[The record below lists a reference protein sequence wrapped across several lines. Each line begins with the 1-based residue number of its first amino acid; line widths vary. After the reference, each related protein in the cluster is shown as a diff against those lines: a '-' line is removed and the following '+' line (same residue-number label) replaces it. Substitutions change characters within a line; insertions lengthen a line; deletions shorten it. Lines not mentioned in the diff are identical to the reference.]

1 MTESG
6 DTGKTMVTEP
16 SEEETI
22 GEVLIIGE
30 VQRGVG
36 AESCGGAER
45 RECWQSSQETGR
57 SEEEVASGSCQ
68 RRASWRLVLSSVLCR
83 VPLGLPGWG
92 NPCAEGSG

>member
-1 MTESG
+1 MTEPG
-6 DTGKTMVTEP
+6 DIGKMMVTEP

-22 GEVLIIGE
+22 GEVLTIGE
-30 VQRGVG
+30 VRSGG

-68 RRASWRLVLSSVLCR
+68 HRASWRLALSLVLCR
-83 VPLGLPGWG
+83 APLGLPGWG
-92 NPCAEGSG
+92 NPRAEGSR